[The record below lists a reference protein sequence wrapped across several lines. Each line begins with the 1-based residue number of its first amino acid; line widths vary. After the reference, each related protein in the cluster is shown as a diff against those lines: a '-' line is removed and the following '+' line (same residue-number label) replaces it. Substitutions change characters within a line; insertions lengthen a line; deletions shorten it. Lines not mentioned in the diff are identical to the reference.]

1 MNNYFIRIMK
11 KIAIFCSKL
20 TDINKKLWRTTA
32 YIEMDYLC
40 KMYMKKLTN
49 KINRMKT
56 NKLLF
61 NWSYFTITIMTV
73 P

>member
-1 MNNYFIRIMK
+1 MNNYFIRTTK
-11 KIAIFCSKL
+11 KIAIFCFKL
-20 TDINKKLWRTTA
+20 TDINKKLRRTTA